1 MEEIQNSY
9 RSAISQLE
17 DGNLGSTLLSSFD
30 KAKASVN
37 SYSSSSSSEA
47 IPTGM
52 PPPMVIRAPGYLLLH
67 QISLLFL
74 LTIFSILICAE
85 GMTIIN
91 WSNFT
96 RILNF

>member
-1 MEEIQNSY
+1 MGMEEIQNSY

-52 PPPMVIRAPGYLLLH
+52 PPPMVIRAPGYFYFFIKSH
-67 QISLLFL
+67 CC
-74 LTIFSILICAE
+74 FS
-85 GMTIIN
+85 
-91 WSNFT
+91 SQFS
-96 RILNF
+96 RF